1 MNLKMA
7 AERERNK
14 SNPNAIKE
22 FLTNPDT
29 SICKDL
35 KFHFYYS

>member
-22 FLTNPDT
+22 YLSNPDQ
-29 SICKDL
+29 SICKDF
-35 KFHFYYS
+35 KFPYLF